1 MPEASVSRRD
11 FMRGSAALAACTL
24 ASRPLAAWGL
34 EPESGET
41 LIPFLDVQPSGKMLK
56 WQNLTEWITASE
68 DLYEVSHYPKPKIE
82 AGSVDPSSW
91 KVEFSGYLKHPKTLT
106 LADLQA
112 RPHKTITATLECGGN
127 GLGPGFMGAIGN
139 MRWTGT
145 PLGPILKELGLIK
158 RSEEVV
164 FYGSDEQVE
173 KIREQDYRQ
182 NFARSLT
189 VEHALRPE
197 VMLVWAMNGE
207 PLAPHHGYPLRLMVP
222 GWFGIAWVKWL
233 KHVEVL
239 DRRFMGKWMA
249 REYVTLTRDE
259 EPSAPDLW
267 RETSVANQCV
277 KSMTARA
284 VRRRDGS
291 IRLTGAAWSDGTPIS
306 RVEVRID
313 DGPWLPATLDA
324 KPEKAPFTWTFW
336 HYDWK
341 QPTPGDH
348 YITSR
353 SVDAD
358 GRRQPAGDDPIIKN
372 KKTHWDSNQQWT
384 RKLRLS

>member
-1 MPEASVSRRD
+1 
-11 FMRGSAALAACTL
+11 
-24 ASRPLAAWGL
+24 
-34 EPESGET
+34 
-41 LIPFLDVQPSGKMLK
+41 
-56 WQNLTEWITASE
+56 
-68 DLYEVSHYPKPKIE
+68 
-82 AGSVDPSSW
+82 
-91 KVEFSGYLKHPKTLT
+91 
-106 LADLQA
+106 
-112 RPHKTITATLECGGN
+112 
-127 GLGPGFMGAIGN
+127 
-139 MRWTGT
+139 
-145 PLGPILKELGLIK
+145 
-158 RSEEVV
+158 
-164 FYGSDEQVE
+164 
-173 KIREQDYRQ
+173 
-182 NFARSLT
+182 
-189 VEHALRPE
+189 
-197 VMLVWAMNGE
+197 
-207 PLAPHHGYPLRLMVP
+207 
-222 GWFGIAWVKWL
+222 
-233 KHVEVL
+233 
-239 DRRFMGKWMA
+239 MGKWMA

-313 DGPWLPATLDA
+313 DGPWLPATLEA

-384 RKLRLS
+384 RKLRLT